1 MDVLTDVNLRV
12 VRSFDGGAR
21 GSMPFKPVSETLKF
35 CRKTSTAKT
44 MKTNLHNLFSHWLGG
59 IFAALLCL
67 VASGASAGYVDIT
80 VNDESPSWTY
90 GTDPRP
96 GVGESGETEA
106 NTLNNPTWDLRAF
119 AFDPGTN
126 QLMVVSGFNPL
137 ALNGGYGIGDIFID
151 SNSSF
156 TVPSRPNPGN
166 GYFDYANSGVGYEYA
181 IDLID
186 PSHGGLGYNVVALSG
201 ASILRSGDYAQNA
214 ISDPA
219 TLVASGNDTILS
231 SGLFSVTTKTDA
243 QVFADLGIN
252 IGTNG
257 GTNYVF
263 SFNLSSASL
272 ANGATFRL
280 TQECGND
287 LLVGKAV
294 PETSTWVMGVVAL
307 GAVVCMLARRA
318 KPAL

>member
-1 MDVLTDVNLRV
+1 
-12 VRSFDGGAR
+12 
-21 GSMPFKPVSETLKF
+21 
-35 CRKTSTAKT
+35 
-44 MKTNLHNLFSHWLGG
+44 MKIYLHNIFRHWFGG
-59 IFAALLCL
+59 IFAALFCL
-67 VASGASAGYVDIT
+67 VATGAYAGYVDIT
-80 VNDESPSWTY
+80 VNDGSPSWTY

-106 NTLNNPTWDLRAF
+106 NTINNASWDLRAF
-119 AFDPGTN
+119 AFDPGTS
-126 QLMVVSGFNPL
+126 QLMVVSAFDPL
-137 ALNGGYGIGDIFID
+137 TLNGGVGIGDIFID
-151 SNSSF
+151 INNSF
-156 TVPSRPNPGN
+156 TVPSRPNSGN

-201 ASILRSGDYAQNA
+201 ASILRSGEYAQNA

-219 TLVASGNDTILS
+219 TLVASGADSILS
-231 SGLFSVTTKTDA
+231 SGVFSVTTKTDA
-243 QVFADLGIN
+243 QVYADLGIN

-263 SFNLSSASL
+263 SFNLSSVSFAD
-272 ANGATFRL
+272 GATFRL

-294 PETSTWVMGVVAL
+294 PETSTWVMGFVAVA
-307 GAVVCMLARRA
+307 AVVCMLSRRA
-318 KPAL
+318 KPAM